1 MGRWWLSITSRAGI
15 HLMCCALGLHLQSWT
30 SPLHLKKK
38 KSILISPFCCKLSI
52 QSSWVRSFL
61 LLLFLCFSF
70 IRMKKWHLALAE
82 VDLSQ
87 HQQVVFAK
95 YLLRRLGLAPD
106 NPLYL
111 SAATSPKG
119 TKIPTL
125 PILKSLYTQL
135 PCPVWLFLRMVLV
148 KEWEFVQF
156 SFLSLQCG
164 WYPGITGLQDSV
176 STRIGSTSTAVVGFG
191 CDYSKCLDE
200 QFCRLDSESAEVSLD
215 VLQCLSQVLHF
226 HALLLLSVLL
236 LSPGDPAP
244 LRLPALQQSCERG
257 WRF

>member
-1 MGRWWLSITSRAGI
+1 MSSFFFIIIISVFFIYKNEKMTPCPRRSWSFSAPAG
-15 HLMCCALGLHLQSWT
+15 GV
-30 SPLHLKKK
+30 
-38 KSILISPFCCKLSI
+38 CKI
-52 QSSWVRSFL
+52 PPQKAWPCPR
-61 LLLFLCFSF
+61 
-70 IRMKKWHLALAE
+70 H
-82 VDLSQ
+82 
-87 HQQVVFAK
+87 
-95 YLLRRLGLAPD
+95 
-106 NPLYL
+106 PLYL

-226 HALLLLSVLL
+226 HAFLLLSVLL